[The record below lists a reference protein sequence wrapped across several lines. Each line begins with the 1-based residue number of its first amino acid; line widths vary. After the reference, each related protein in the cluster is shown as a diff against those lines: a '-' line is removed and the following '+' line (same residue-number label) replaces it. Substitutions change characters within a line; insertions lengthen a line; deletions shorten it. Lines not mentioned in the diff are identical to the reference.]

1 MMLTLTELACE
12 LRKIFRFSWL
22 TYDRR
27 GDDWHVISLW
37 QNRPVY
43 EWGMWVPW
51 RDDPPGTYIDREF
64 LRPDI
69 SFDLFEFVSD
79 KTGLIDFSKCIVEVA
94 E

>member
-27 GDDWHVISLW
+27 GDDWYIISLW

-43 EWGMWVPW
+43 EFGVWVQ
-51 RDDPPGTYIDREF
+51 RDCNPSGAHIDREF